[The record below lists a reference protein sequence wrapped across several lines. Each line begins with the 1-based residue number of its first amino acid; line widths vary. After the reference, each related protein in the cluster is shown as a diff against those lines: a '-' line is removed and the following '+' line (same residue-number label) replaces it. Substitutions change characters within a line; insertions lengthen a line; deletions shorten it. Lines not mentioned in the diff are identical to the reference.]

1 MKTVA
6 WRVAGLAMTL
16 SLAAAMPAA
25 AQQTT
30 APAVLTLPVAG
41 TFSGGGEFTGSVS
54 INRFEQRGNQIVAVG
69 FVAGVLSRH
78 RRIGTAVAGEIA
90 WPVSVRS
97 GGQLIANADSRD
109 AVRSVP
115 IAWSSGPRAMPRI
128 LLAQAQSCSVLSVG
142 LGPMNVDLL
151 GTQVALGAVT
161 FDLAGQSGTPLG
173 DLVCAV
179 SDLLGNV
186 AGLVNLLNSLL
197 GLLTGLLGGL
207 TGGLGGVV

>member
-6 WRVAGLAMTL
+6 RRVAGLAMTL
-16 SLAAAMPAA
+16 SLATVIPAA
-25 AQQTT
+25 AQQAT
-30 APAVLTLPVAG
+30 ATSVLTLPVAG

-54 INRFEQRGNQIVAVG
+54 INRFELRANQIVAVG
-69 FVAGVLSRH
+69 FVSGVLSRH

-90 WPVSVRS
+90 WPVSIRS
-97 GGQLIANADSRD
+97 GGQLIASADSRD
-109 AVRSVP
+109 EARSVP
-115 IAWSSGPRAMPRI
+115 IAWSAPRSRI

-161 FDLAGQSGTPLG
+161 FDLAGQTGTPLG

-207 TGGLGGVV
+207 TGGLGGV